1 MRVPLGQGMTEMVV
15 TGTYRVLVVEDD
27 TDTMTLLRLTL
38 RGLPLEIVHAATG
51 AAAVAFLADQ
61 QPDLV
66 FIDLNLPD
74 MRGWDVVENL
84 KGDPRHQRAPII
96 VLTSHAEPVNRL
108 IGNLQPLTAYLSKP
122 VQGDQLRAAVREAL
136 SLA

>member
-1 MRVPLGQGMTEMVV
+1 MVV
-15 TGTYRVLVVEDD
+15 TGIYRVLVVEDD
-27 TDTMTLLRLTL
+27 ADTMTLLRLTL
-38 RGLPLEIVHAATG
+38 RGLPLEISHAGTG
-51 AAAVAFLADQ
+51 AAALAYLVDH

-74 MRGWDVVENL
+74 MRGWDVVERL
-84 KGDPRHQRAPII
+84 KSDARQHRTHII

-108 IGNLQPLTAYLSKP
+108 IGTLQPLTAYLNKP

>member
-1 MRVPLGQGMTEMVV
+1 MVV
-15 TGTYRVLVVEDD
+15 TSTYRVLVVEDD
-27 TDTMTLLRLTL
+27 ADTMALLRLTL
-38 RGLPLEIVHAATG
+38 RGMPLEISHAGTG
-51 AAAVAFLADQ
+51 AAAMAFLADHE
-61 QPDLV
+61 PDLV

-74 MRGWDVVENL
+74 MRGWDVVERL
-84 KGDPRHQRAPII
+84 KGNALQQRTHII

-108 IGNLQPLTAYLSKP
+108 IGTLQPLTAYLNKP

>member
-1 MRVPLGQGMTEMVV
+1 MTV
-15 TGTYRVLVVEDD
+15 TYRVLVVEDD
-27 TDTMTLLRLTL
+27 ADTMTLLRLVL
-38 RGLPLEIVHAATG
+38 RGLPLEITHAGTG
-51 AAAVAFLADQ
+51 AAAVAYLADQ

-74 MRGWDVVENL
+74 MRGWDVVERL
-84 KGDPRHQRAPII
+84 KDESRQPAPRII

-108 IGNLQPLTAYLSKP
+108 IGNMQPIAAYLNKP
-122 VQGDQLRAAVREAL
+122 VQSDQLRQAVRAAL

>member
-1 MRVPLGQGMTEMVV
+1 MVV
-15 TGTYRVLVVEDD
+15 TATYRVLVVEDD
-27 TDTMTLLRLTL
+27 ADTMTLLRLQL
-38 RGLPLEIVHAATG
+38 RGLPLEITHAGTG
-51 AAAVAFLADQ
+51 AAAVAYLADT

-74 MRGWDVVENL
+74 MRGWDVVERL
-84 KGDPRHQRAPII
+84 KDGTHQPPPHII

-108 IGNLQPLTAYLSKP
+108 IGTLQPLTAYLNKP
-122 VQGDQLRAAVREAL
+122 VQADQLRQAVRAAL